1 MNPISIIRLLAVLV
15 IASAFTISGYY
26 RRKADQADEK
36 QSFSSEHVWQM
47 RFRVAGALGFYGGM
61 LLWLIYP
68 PLMGWSAIAAWPL
81 ALRWAGLGLMALMLP
96 FIYWMFSNLATNITP
111 TVTIRIEHQL
121 VTSGPYRYIRHP
133 LYTFGTM
140 LFTGFILIAGNWLL
154 MLTAIVALSALF
166 LRTPQE
172 EAMLLERFGDEYR
185 DYMVRT
191 GRYLP
196 KLGQ

>member
-1 MNPISIIRLLAVLV
+1 MRL
-15 IASAFTISGYY
+15 
-26 RRKADQADEK
+26 
-36 QSFSSEHVWQM
+36 
-47 RFRVAGALGFYGGM
+47 RVAGALGFYGGM

-96 FIYWMFSNLATNITP
+96 GIYWMFSHLANNVTP
-111 TVTIRIEHQL
+111 TVTTRRDHQL

-140 LFTGFILIAGNWLL
+140 LFTGFILIAGNWFL
-154 MLTAIVALSALF
+154 MLTAVVALSALF
-166 LRTPQE
+166 SRTQQG
-172 EAMLLERFGDEYR
+172 EAVLLERFGDEYR
-185 DYMVRT
+185 AYMQRT